1 MNSDPLRADYV
12 IVGAGSAGCVLAE
25 RLSAS
30 GASVLL
36 LEAGPRDRSPLIH
49 IPAGV
54 ASLMGHPLYDWNL
67 ASEPVPGADNRVIR
81 LPRGRT
87 LGGTSSING
96 MAFVRGMPADFD
108 AWAQAGCKGWGWD
121 DVLPHFKSIERF
133 DNSAGDG
140 ARGHEGPMAVEPY
153 RSILP
158 VTHDFVKAARAS
170 GFPFLDDL
178 NGHPRE
184 GVGYSQM
191 SRRGRFRQSTASTFL
206 NLARGRSNLHIV
218 TGAFITRLLFDGRRC
233 TGVACRLNGQ
243 DVIALANRE
252 VLLSAGAVGSP
263 HLLQLS
269 GIGPAERLRAA
280 GIEVMADHQGVG
292 RNLSD
297 HFCVP
302 LSVRV
307 RDTLTINTMKRWPR
321 LGWEL
326 LRYVFAGNGALTFG
340 ATTASVFCRS
350 RPDVADPD
358 LQLLFFP
365 GSFQAVNVREFEREP
380 GVRISA
386 SLARPYSRGEIMAR
400 SPDPTQPPAIQP
412 NYLAD
417 ANDLAVLIAGLRIGR
432 DILSNAGIAS
442 RIVCEVAPGAQAQS
456 DAEIARHIRAT
467 GTTIHHL
474 AGTCAMGETAQAVV
488 DSRLRLHGFEGL
500 RVVDASIMPQVT
512 TGNINAPTIMIGA
525 KAAAMILED
534 ARSA

>member
-12 IVGAGSAGCVLAE
+12 IAGAGSAGCVLAE

-54 ASLMGHPLYDWNL
+54 ASLMGHPLYDWNF
-67 ASEPVPGADNRVIR
+67 ATEPVPGADGRVIR

-121 DVLPHFKSIERF
+121 DVLPHFKSIEHF
-133 DNSAGDG
+133 DDGIADG
-140 ARGHEGPMAVEPY
+140 ARGHDGPMAVEPY

-158 VTHDFVKAARAS
+158 VTHDFVKAARES
-170 GFPFLDDL
+170 GFPFLDDI
-178 NGHPRE
+178 NGHPAE

-191 SRRGRFRQSTASTFL
+191 SRRGRFRQSTASSFL
-206 NLARGRSNLHIV
+206 AAARGRSNLQIV
-218 TGAFITRLLFDGRRC
+218 TGAFITRLLFEGRRC
-233 TGVACRLNGQ
+233 TGVAYRQNGQ
-243 DVIALANRE
+243 NLTALANRE
-252 VLLSAGAVGSP
+252 VLLSAGAIGSP
-263 HLLQLS
+263 HLLQIS

-280 GIEVMADHQGVG
+280 GIDVVADHQGVG

-302 LSVRV
+302 LTARV

-400 SPDPTQPPAIQP
+400 SPNPAQPPAIQP

-432 DILSNAGIAS
+432 DILANAGIAS
-442 RIVCEVAPGAQAQS
+442 RIVCEVAPSPQAQS
-456 DAEIARHIRAT
+456 DEEIARHIRAT

-474 AGTCAMGETAQAVV
+474 AGTCAMGEGAHAVV
-488 DSRLRLHGFEGL
+488 DSRLCLRGFEGL

-534 ARSA
+534 ARSM

>member
-1 MNSDPLRADYV
+1 MKSDSMRADYV

-54 ASLMGHPLYDWNL
+54 ASLMGHPLYDWNF
-67 ASEPVPGADNRVIR
+67 ATEPVPGADGRVIR

-108 AWAQAGCKGWGWD
+108 AWAQAGCTGWGWD
-121 DVLPHFKSIERF
+121 DVLPHFKSIEHF
-133 DNSAGDG
+133 DGGDG
-140 ARGHEGPMAVEPY
+140 ARGHDGPMKIEPY

-158 VTHDFVKAARAS
+158 VTHSFVAAARES
-170 GFPFLDDL
+170 GFRFLEDI
-178 NGHPRE
+178 NGDPAE

-191 SRRGRFRQSTASTFL
+191 SRRGRFRQSTASSFL
-206 NLARGRSNLHIV
+206 GLARGRPNLRIV
-218 TGAFITRLLFDGRRC
+218 TNTFITRLLFDGRRC

-243 DVIALANRE
+243 EVAAAANRE
-252 VLLSAGAVGSP
+252 VLLSAGAIGSP

-280 GIEVMADHQGVG
+280 GIDVLADHQGVG
-292 RNLSD
+292 RNLAD

-302 LSVRV
+302 LTSRV
-307 RDTLTINTMKRWPR
+307 HGTLTINSMKRWPR

-350 RPDVADPD
+350 RPDVAAPD

-400 SPDPTQPPAIQP
+400 SPDPAQPPAIQP
-412 NYLAD
+412 NYLSD
-417 ANDLAVLIAGLRIGR
+417 ANDIGVLIAGLRIGR
-432 DILSNAGIAS
+432 DILSQAGMAS
-442 RIVCEVAPGAQAQS
+442 RILREVAPGPQAQS
-456 DAEIARHIRAT
+456 DEDLTRHIRAT

-474 AGTCAMGETAQAVV
+474 AGTCVMGETPQAVV

-534 ARSA
+534 ERAS